1 MKKVNTKA
9 PKVKNSNPS
18 GPYMREADDNK
29 GTSKKS
35 AQWPMK
41 KKTLSK

>member
-9 PKVKNSNPS
+9 PKVASPDKKKPN
-18 GPYMREADDNK
+18 YMRESLHSV
-29 GTSKKS
+29 TSKNGMS
-35 AQWPMK
+35 